1 MSSPE
6 QGRPNIDQE
15 QRRLDGLDG
24 ATDGK
29 FADEEA
35 LQKTYGDRVN
45 DAQAQIR
52 RLRTQAS
59 TLKDAKQD
67 GWQEMEAACDEQEK
81 KLFDILQTIVTP
93 AQLREARQ
101 SVEKQV
107 SATIDSLSTAQPEG
121 ATENTDVRRKL
132 EAAADAFHART
143 VEVQRLEKDIRDAIA
158 LLAKDTADYSK
169 TWFQN
174 AQSAGIIR
182 QRIERIGRLQVA
194 LKTAQAAMAKVGAE
208 VVGGEIAVLH
218 ADAETAF
225 ANGNRSAGNR
235 LLLRIWERHGSSVD
249 LERTNPQLA
258 KKISQA
264 IGELRAAGELT
275 EFEQRF
281 FREDVSYDE
290 LLKLAVQEHR
300 KMEAAT
306 AQDAD
311 IVDQLKSGGRVKIE
325 VYKIPRDIPNNVALY
340 GGYRTVTTQNGEVFQ
355 GVAFSNEALAIIDK
369 NPRDVVF
376 LKKPFS
382 MQASP
387 ERGIERAA
395 YIDVQDLAYAHLEEN
410 DTRLVVQDPRTNR
423 QLRTANVGN
432 LERDRDERVND
443 IVRCL
448 DRDPAMASLLGQASD
463 IHRGCETVQTLFAG
477 GMQGG
482 KYEQFVEFSRNGANQ
497 LLQALSNPQ
506 TLQSATAARERL
518 RELKGVQLG
527 VALGGLEGELDR
539 RIQALDTFIAVLK
552 NTELRTA
559 IDTMRD
565 KSQWSAD
572 TWSNWCTKEGPRI
585 LAAIAVAV
593 VATAT
598 IILTCGAATPMWAVA
613 AAGAAGGMAG
623 AEIAKEVQYSIAQ
636 YDKDIAEGRATYK
649 DRSKLGAYVE
659 GQTVRDPVTGE
670 ERERTLMDDVIS
682 PYAQEFAVSFG
693 TTLVTLG
700 ASQAAGSGISN
711 FLNNG
716 RVLQALNKHAP
727 TLNKVI
733 LRMQRLEQAAGGGE
747 RAKSIQEF
755 VKRLAS
761 QLPGEIREEMTDE
774 LVEQSTD
781 QFLTALQTSLG
792 QAESGMGWGDA
803 AAFVVGTVQNIR
815 IRRPGVMTYRPN
827 TGVDVQQ
834 AAADLRTSL
843 EAKQYVVQIDS
854 TNPAVLLVTN
864 ASGSESF
871 RVEPDTTVE
880 GPADTQ
886 QSSKQLSEADLK
898 MKETIMNLPDTEEGY
913 AKRIE
918 AAEYLL
924 KIELSDAQK
933 TAIRAAHDVP
943 MAGDNYSLAELR
955 QKMEILEDAGF
966 TRAQADRLL
975 RMGVCGRPPAINQPT
990 ASPEGAAID
999 WRGKHYALTNP
1010 TTGRRDIYVIKS
1022 RTPNVVLERAYG
1034 APEIINI
1041 VAGSPEAAAFRP
1053 QNIDA
1058 IAVQPGDVVCIPQFS
1073 GSGED
1078 MCKVT
1083 GFDAKGR
1090 PVANSIRGS
1099 GRQVTLYP
1107 GTFYLETNVAAK
1119 PEPADVPSP
1128 MRIQRVDS
1136 LPTMTGAAVRLT
1148 KIDGT
1153 FEIAG
1158 SIRSEVRV
1166 GQPVVVRTAD
1176 GGDTITSKVTEILLS
1191 SDGRRMIVTQNG
1203 SRYLFNAASEAAAT
1217 ADTVSPPGDES
1228 QRPDTIP
1235 MLPIAPN
1242 VQVRLQ
1248 QRSGGQALEII
1259 GTIGYG
1265 IRVGS
1270 PMQIREANG
1279 STTTTSPVVEI
1290 LALGDRRMI
1299 VTKSGSRYE
1308 ITAVDGGPIPSVNA
1322 GQNDTT
1328 DTSNTEPLRADMAG
1342 FYFSG
1347 NIEQANVGNCYLIAA
1362 FNSLYQHPRFDEMI
1376 NTSMQQLDSNTW
1388 TVSFPLG
1395 SKNPQQTITVT
1406 RDNLLF
1412 RSEAGQNGAA
1422 RRSVEGLLGWAI
1434 LEAAYL
1440 KKKTG
1445 TMDRTR
1451 MEGGYGHEALAEMF
1465 GDDVKPFTGF
1475 LTAGIPLAK
1484 QLGRVPP
1491 DMSDD
1496 YLHAKVQR
1504 DIFKFLDKFDPRKV
1518 IATVNSTRT
1527 SSGRD
1532 TESYSVMSQ
1541 NGPVNIWHNHAYSV
1555 ESVNRATRTVTVK
1568 NPHDTSEALI
1578 FSYEDFLVAFS
1589 EMSAVTLP
1597 QELQ

>member
-24 ATDGK
+24 TTDGK
-29 FADEEA
+29 FADEEG
-35 LQKTYGDRVN
+35 LQKTYVDRVN
-45 DAQAQIR
+45 DAQGQIR

-81 KLFDILQTIVTP
+81 KLFDILRTIVTP
-93 AQLREARQ
+93 AQLREAQ
-101 SVEKQV
+101 QNVEKQI

-121 ATENTDVRRKL
+121 ATENTEVRRKL
-132 EAAADAFHART
+132 ETAADAFHTRT
-143 VEVQRLEKDIRDAIA
+143 VEVQRLEKNIRDAIA

-182 QRIERIGRLQVA
+182 QRIERIGRLQGE

-208 VVGGEIAVLH
+208 VVGGEIALLH

-249 LERTNPQLA
+249 LQRTNPQLA
-258 KKISQA
+258 KKIGQA
-264 IGELRAAGELT
+264 INELRAAGELT

-306 AQDAD
+306 ARDAD

-325 VYKIPRDIPNNVALY
+325 VYNIPRDIPNNVALY

-395 YIDVQDLAYAHLEEN
+395 YIDAQDLAYAHLEEN
-410 DTRLVVQDPRTNR
+410 NTRLVVQDPRTNR

-432 LERDRDERVND
+432 LEQDRDERVND

-448 DRDPAMASLLGQASD
+448 DRDPAMTTLLGQASN

-482 KYEQFVEFSRNGANQ
+482 KYEQFVEFSRNGANE
-497 LLQALSNPQ
+497 LLQSLSNPE
-506 TLQSATAARERL
+506 TLQNATAARERL
-518 RELKGVQLG
+518 RALKGVQMG

-539 RIQALDTFIAVLK
+539 RIQALDAFIAVLK
-552 NTELRTA
+552 NTALRTA
-559 IDTMRD
+559 VDTMRD

-572 TWSNWCTKEGPRI
+572 TWSNWCSKEGPRI

-593 VATAT
+593 LATAT
-598 IILTCGAATPMWAVA
+598 ILLTCGAATPMWAVA

-623 AEIAKEVQYSIAQ
+623 AEIAKEVQYSMAQ
-636 YDKDIAEGRATYK
+636 YDKDVAEGRATYK

-670 ERERTLMDDVIS
+670 ERERTLLGDVIS

-727 TLNKVI
+727 TLNRMM
-733 LRMQRLEQAAGGGE
+733 LRMQRLEQAVGNGE

-803 AAFVVGTVQNIR
+803 AAFIVGTVQSIR
-815 IRRPGVMTYRPN
+815 MRRPGVMTYRPN
-827 TGVDVQQ
+827 AGVDVQQ
-834 AAADLRTSL
+834 AATDLRTSL

-854 TNPAVLLVTN
+854 ENPAVLLVTN

-871 RVEPDTTVE
+871 RVEPDTE
-880 GPADTQ
+880 ADSPADTQ
-886 QSSKQLSEADLK
+886 RSSKQLSEADLK

-924 KIELSDAQK
+924 KTELNDAQK

-943 MAGDNYSLAELR
+943 MAGDRYSFAELR
-955 QKMEILEDAGF
+955 QKMNILEEAGF
-966 TRAQADRLL
+966 TPVQADRLL

-1010 TTGRRDIYVIKS
+1010 ATGKRDIYALKS
-1022 RTPNVVLERAYG
+1022 RSPNLVFERAYG
-1034 APEIINI
+1034 APSIISF
-1041 VAGSPEAAAFRP
+1041 VAGSPEAAAVQP
-1053 QNIDA
+1053 QNVDVV
-1058 IAVQPGDVVCIPQFS
+1058 AVQPGDVVCIPQF
-1073 GSGED
+1073 GASGED

-1083 GFDAKGR
+1083 GFDAQGR

-1099 GRQVTLYP
+1099 GRPVTLYP
-1107 GTFYLETNVAAK
+1107 GTFYLETSAAAEVK
-1119 PEPADVPSP
+1119 PAEPTPEPLRV
-1128 MRIQRVDS
+1128 QRVDT
-1136 LPTMTGAAVRLT
+1136 LPTTVGAGVRLS
-1148 KIDGT
+1148 KIDGS
-1153 FEIAG
+1153 FEIVG
-1158 SIRSEVRV
+1158 SMQSEIRV
-1166 GQPVVVRTAD
+1166 GQPLIVRTAD
-1176 GGDTITSKVTEILLS
+1176 GSNTMTSKVTEILLS

-1203 SRYLFNAASEAAAT
+1203 SRYLFHAEPQAVVGQDSVA
-1217 ADTVSPPGDES
+1217 PPGREP
-1228 QRPDTIP
+1228 QQPTAIP

-1248 QRSGGQALEII
+1248 QRNGAQASEIV

-1265 IRVGS
+1265 IRVGY

-1279 STTTTSPVVEI
+1279 TTTTTSPVVEI

-1308 ITAVDGGPIPSVNA
+1308 ITTLDGGPI
-1322 GQNDTT
+1322 
-1328 DTSNTEPLRADMAG
+1328 SN
-1342 FYFSG
+1342 
-1347 NIEQANVGNCYLIAA
+1347 
-1362 FNSLYQHPRFDEMI
+1362 
-1376 NTSMQQLDSNTW
+1376 
-1388 TVSFPLG
+1388 
-1395 SKNPQQTITVT
+1395 
-1406 RDNLLF
+1406 
-1412 RSEAGQNGAA
+1412 
-1422 RRSVEGLLGWAI
+1422 
-1434 LEAAYL
+1434 
-1440 KKKTG
+1440 
-1445 TMDRTR
+1445 
-1451 MEGGYGHEALAEMF
+1451 
-1465 GDDVKPFTGF
+1465 
-1475 LTAGIPLAK
+1475 
-1484 QLGRVPP
+1484 
-1491 DMSDD
+1491 
-1496 YLHAKVQR
+1496 AKV
-1504 DIFKFLDKFDPRKV
+1504 P
-1518 IATVNSTRT
+1518 
-1527 SSGRD
+1527 
-1532 TESYSVMSQ
+1532 
-1541 NGPVNIWHNHAYSV
+1541 
-1555 ESVNRATRTVTVK
+1555 
-1568 NPHDTSEALI
+1568 
-1578 FSYEDFLVAFS
+1578 
-1589 EMSAVTLP
+1589 
-1597 QELQ
+1597 